1 MALRLTVS
9 LLFALLALV
18 SVSLQA
24 AEVNNIYEAEVLVSG
39 QDRNERHR
47 AVRTGLVTVLIKAT
61 GNSQVALQPGIPQ
74 ILDNSLKLL
83 QQYRY
88 QTEKR
93 PDAITGE
100 FVEQD
105 IIWLRYNGNAID
117 RALRDIDVRVWPKT
131 RPNTLVWLAIEE
143 GPRRRLY
150 SGQDILFRDIVER
163 EARRRAI
170 PVILPLMDLEDQR
183 RLQVSDVWANFQDS
197 IQTASAR
204 YRPEAVLVGRLQRQ
218 AEGKWQSRWSYFK
231 EGRAWDWQLDGN
243 LIETLAAGLDGAAEV
258 LAADIINS
266 KPASE
271 QGVIKVLVKNIF
283 SVDDYARTD
292 SYLRSFDTVI
302 DVQASQVERKQI
314 LFNLVLRGD
323 SDALQRAVQ
332 LSDRRILQSEPIA
345 VSPPQQLAVNPQ
357 PATQPE
363 VMRPDLVYRLLP

>member
-1 MALRLTVS
+1 MRLTVS
-9 LLFALLALV
+9 LLFALLTLV

-39 QDRNERHR
+39 QDRKERHR
-47 AVRTGLVTVLIKAT
+47 AVRSGLVTVLIKAT
-61 GNSQVALQPGIPQ
+61 GNSQAALQPGVPQ
-74 ILDNSLKLL
+74 LLDNSLKLL

-93 PDAITGE
+93 PDAISGE

-143 GPRRRLY
+143 GSHRRLS

-163 EARRRAI
+163 EAGRRAI

-197 IQTASAR
+197 IQAASAR
-204 YRPEAVLVGRLQRQ
+204 YQPEAVLVGRLQRLS
-218 AEGKWQSRWSYFK
+218 ASKWQARWSYFK
-231 EGRAWDWQLDGN
+231 GSRAWDWQLDGN
-243 LIETLAAGLDGAAEV
+243 LIEALAAGLDGAAEV

-266 KPASE
+266 KPTNE

-283 SVDDYARTD
+283 TVDDYARTD
-292 SYLRSFDTVI
+292 SYLRSFDNVV
-302 DVQASQVERKQI
+302 DVQASRVERKQI
-314 LFNLVLRGD
+314 MFNLVLRGN

-332 LSDRRILQSEPIA
+332 LSDRRILQAESLP
-345 VSPPQQLAVNPQ
+345 VLPPQPPAVNPQ
-357 PATQPE
+357 LTTQPE
-363 VMRPDLVYRLLP
+363 VMRPDLVYSLLP